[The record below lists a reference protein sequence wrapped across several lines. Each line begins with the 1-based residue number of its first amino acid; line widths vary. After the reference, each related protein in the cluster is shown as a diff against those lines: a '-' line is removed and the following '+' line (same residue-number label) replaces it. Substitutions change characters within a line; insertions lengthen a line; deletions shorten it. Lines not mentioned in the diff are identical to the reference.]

1 MKLLYLSYVNMKETS
16 GPSVNESGFLRG
28 LKNLKYDVHIISG
41 DSTELFNAAS
51 SSRIFRFIKK
61 IINYIS
67 YMLSVLFLLFRK
79 SQMLDNHLL
88 VMRLGPLPIA
98 ESILVYFCRPRF
110 VIKTLGSGNISWN
123 SGLKLLDSIH
133 LKIYKFLSNKCLMI
147 DTVTEL
153 SKIDI
158 IKSLGIKNES
168 MVQVIDNGVDTTMFN
183 YKDKIAIRA
192 SYNLNGYKYM
202 LGYTGNYGSVRGA
215 EEAIRAT
222 ANLNDSNINTGCLV
236 LGFDPNQKKLE
247 ELSLELGIS
256 DKVHFFGS
264 VSFELVPEITSMLDI
279 GFSILPKESSGAS
292 PQKVR
297 QYVASGI
304 SVIST
309 RGNDNFIEEIN
320 CGCLVDY
327 GDMDAIN
334 EGVRHIINPEFMPDK
349 KLINKYVNDILSS
362 SVGIKIRLKF
372 WSKLYGI

>member
-1 MKLLYLSYVNMKETS
+1 MKLLYLSYVNMKDTS
-16 GPSVNESGFLRG
+16 GPSINESSFLKC
-28 LKNLKYDVHIISG
+28 LKDLKYDVVVISG
-41 DSTELFNAAS
+41 DSTELLNTESALPIP
-51 SSRIFRFIKK
+51 RLLKK

-67 YMLSVLFLLFRK
+67 YMLCVLLLPLKK
-79 SQMLDNHLL
+79 SKMLDNRLL

-98 ESILVYFCRPRF
+98 ESILVYFFKPKF

-123 SGLKLLDSIH
+123 SGLKFVNKIH
-133 LKIYKFLSNKCLMI
+133 LKLYKFLSNKCLMI

-153 SKIDI
+153 SKKEI
-158 IKSLGIKNES
+158 IKSLDIKDES
-168 MVQVIDNGVDTTMFN
+168 MVQVIDNGVDTSKFN
-183 YKDKIAIRA
+183 NKNKIAIRT
-192 SYNLNGYKYM
+192 KYSFNHYECI

-222 ANLNDSNINTGCLV
+222 ANLNESCINTGCIV

-264 VSFELVPEITSMLDI
+264 VTYDLVPEITSMLDI
-279 GFSILPKESSGAS
+279 GFSILPKESSAAS

-297 QYVASGI
+297 QYVASGVL
-304 SVIST
+304 VIST
-309 RGNDNFIEEIN
+309 RGNDNFIEKIN
-320 CGCLVDY
+320 CGCLVDF

-334 EGVRHIINPEFMPDK
+334 KSVRKLIDPMFLPDK
-349 KLINKYVNDILSS
+349 KLINNYVNNLLSL